1 VILQGDLLEL
11 ARRSRYLIVQKV
23 KRFRSAAG
31 TQVVERERL
40 RKKRRL
46 KLKKPNVLKLV
57 RMPKRPLLKKLRR
70 ALMWK

>member
-23 KRFRSAAG
+23 KRFQSAAG
-31 TQVVERERL
+31 TQVAERERL

-46 KLKKPNVLKLV
+46 KLKKPKMLKLV

-70 ALMWK
+70 ALMWR